1 MVISRTPF
9 RISFFGG
16 GTDYP
21 TWFEKHGGVVLA
33 ATIDK
38 YCYLTARRLPPIFEH
53 RFRVIYSKIETCKT
67 VAEIK
72 HPVVKAVLRYLNI
85 NEGVEIHHDGD
96 LPARSGMGSS
106 SAFTVGLLHALKA
119 LQGSRSD
126 AHSLASESIHLE
138 QQVLRENVGSQDQ
151 VQAAYG
157 GLNHIAFLSHGQ
169 FSVRPVTLPL
179 ARTEELNN
187 HLMLFYTGIVRT
199 ASEVAATFLPTLE
212 EAKRRQLRVFKDLVE
227 EGLSVLYGGGD
238 INEFGKLLDEGWKEK
253 RSLSDRVSSADIDRI
268 YETARGKGA
277 IGGKIT
283 GAGGGGFL
291 LLFVPPER
299 QDAVRHALHPL
310 VHVPFKFDSTGS
322 QIIYFSSEAAYETG
336 ASSRP
341 VSFASRFAA

>member
-1 MVISRTPF
+1 MIISRTPF

-53 RFRVIYSKIETCKT
+53 RYRIIYSRMEDCRTID
-67 VAEIK
+67 EIS
-72 HPVVKAVLRYLNI
+72 HPVVRAVLRHLNI
-85 NEGVEIHHDGD
+85 TEGLEIHHDAD

-119 LQGSRSD
+119 LQGTMSER
-126 AHSLASESIHLE
+126 HGLAAESIHLE
-138 QQVLRENVGSQDQ
+138 QHVLQENVGSQDQ

-157 GLNHIAFLSHGQ
+157 GLNHIVFLAHGE

-179 ARTEELNN
+179 ARMEELND

-212 EAKRRQLRVFKDLVE
+212 EAKRRQLRVFKELVE
-227 EGLSVLYGGGD
+227 EGLAVLYGNGD
-238 INEFGKLLDEGWKEK
+238 LTEFGRLLDEGWREK
-253 RSLSDRVSSADIDRI
+253 RSLSDRVSSAEIDNL
-268 YETARGKGA
+268 YASARNAGA
-277 IGGKIT
+277 VGGKIT

-291 LLFVPPER
+291 LLFVPPDR
-299 QDAVRHALHPL
+299 QASVKQALHPL
-310 VHVPFKFDSTGS
+310 VHVPFKFDTSGS
-322 QIIYFSSEAAYETG
+322 QIVYFSPEARYETEG
-336 ASSRP
+336 VRQPAPMPIRQ
-341 VSFASRFAA
+341 AA